1 MKVLLD
7 THTFLWWITDD
18 RRLSL
23 RARGIISNE
32 ENELFVSA
40 ATGWEIAI
48 KVRMGRLDLPDE
60 PERFV
65 PTQLRMNALKP
76 LPIGMNHALHVSTL
90 PDYHRDPFDR
100 MLIAQAQVEGM
111 PIVSADPNIQRY
123 QVEVIR

>member
-32 ENELFVSA
+32 ENELFISA

-48 KVRMGRLDLPDE
+48 KVRLGRLDLPDD

-65 PTQLRMNALKP
+65 PAQLRMNALKP
-76 LPIGMNHALHVSTL
+76 LPIGMNHALRVSSL
-90 PDYHRDPFDR
+90 PDHHRNPFDR

-111 PIVSADPNIQRY
+111 PIVSADPNIQKY
-123 QVEVIR
+123 QVEVIW